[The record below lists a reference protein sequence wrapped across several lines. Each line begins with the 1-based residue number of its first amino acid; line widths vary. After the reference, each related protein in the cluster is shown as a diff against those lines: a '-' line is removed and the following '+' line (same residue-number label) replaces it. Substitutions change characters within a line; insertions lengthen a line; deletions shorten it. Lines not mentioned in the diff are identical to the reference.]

1 MRNSMVKTWN
11 YATSKK
17 MLSLLFVAFISV
29 GFAFAQDEET
39 SAAVPKESSPNDDYE
54 LVRAFPV
61 KGKYLT
67 TDFIKSAYVVNDKD
81 QVLKFDSLGRLSGIF
96 NENRYGPV
104 DQIDPTAPFNVLVF
118 FKEFNTIVAADA
130 VMATKHLYKLENID
144 INEIGA
150 VCMSY
155 DNNVWVFDQA
165 SNKLKKVAKN
175 YDILHE
181 SEDVSQ
187 ILGLSISPT
196 FMVEREKMIFLIDPE
211 SGILTFDMFGNYY
224 RTFPISGVESIQVLK
239 GNFVFYSGGEMK
251 SFDPRT
257 MKTNTII
264 IPEVENTQ
272 SVYIQQDLVYIL
284 TDKEI
289 QIYRLK

>member
-1 MRNSMVKTWN
+1 MRHMTGKKWN
-11 YATSKK
+11 YATLKK
-17 MLSLLFVAFISV
+17 MLNLSVFLLLYSFLAI
-29 GFAFAQDEET
+29 GQDESVSE
-39 SAAVPKESSPNDDYE
+39 KQENIIDDSYE

-61 KGKYLT
+61 KGQYLT
-67 TDFIKSAYVVNDKD
+67 TDFIKNAYVVNDKN
-81 QVLKFDSLGRLSGIF
+81 QVLKFDSLGRLAGIF
-96 NENRYGPV
+96 NENQYGPV
-104 DQIDPTAPFNVLVF
+104 TQIDPTAPFNILVF
-118 FKEFNTIVAADA
+118 FKEYNTIASAD
-130 VMATKHLYKLENID
+130 VTMAMKHLYKLENID
-144 INEIGA
+144 IHEIGA

-155 DNNVWVFDQA
+155 DNNIWVFDQA
-165 SNKLKKVAKN
+165 ENKLKKIAKN
-175 YDILHE
+175 YDVLHE

-187 ILGLSISPT
+187 ILGLNISPS

-224 RTFPISGVESIQVLK
+224 RTFPISGINSIQILK
-239 GNFVFYSGGEMK
+239 GNFIFYTEGELM

-257 MKTNTII
+257 MKTNTVK
-264 IPEVENTQ
+264 IPQVENTQ